1 MKYSFRTIAA
11 GVMLAAMICCI
22 APSMTSCKNANATSS
37 EKAQA
42 VAVRTSSDSLDTPQA
57 AQDGSIPQ
65 GARILMEVY
74 PTFVKG
80 YKDGRLLMSD
90 GSTIVYDDGRK
101 KSFVELLDDADP
113 EDMFAFKYD
122 LDSWTP
128 GKMQDAGRSRC
139 EELFKKMYGNSAK
152 AVSSKLVAVR
162 WPFGA
167 ATNKGGVNK
176 NIKTVK
182 FTSVNGANK
191 QLEKV
196 VAELEKHPELHK
208 YLAQS
213 GAFYWRPVRGAKRQ
227 SAHSY
232 GMTIDIGVKYS
243 DYWRNQSTNENNYYF
258 QMTPSPAMLKLSAAQ
273 TYCIEN
279 NTGAKRLYH
288 KLGFRETGRIHA
300 IADGLDEIELSCC
313 RDRGR

>member
-1 MKYSFRTIAA
+1 MQEIRQRMKSKIITIAA
-11 GVMLAAMICCI
+11 GCMLAAMICI
-22 APSMTSCKNANATSS
+22 ALTLLSCKKANATSS
-37 EKAQA
+37 DSSQGTIEKVSNQD
-42 VAVRTSSDSLDTPQA
+42 TDTPQVA
-57 AQDGSIPQ
+57 KQDGSIPE

-74 PTFVKG
+74 PDFVKG
-80 YKDGRLLMSD
+80 YKNGNLVMSD

-113 EDMFAFKYD
+113 EDMFAFTYD
-122 LDSWTP
+122 LNSWTP

-139 EELFKKMYGNSAK
+139 EALFKKMYGNSAK

-167 ATNKGGVNK
+167 ATNGGGVNK

-182 FTSVNGANK
+182 FTTVNGANK

-196 VAELEKHPELHK
+196 VAELEQHPELHK

-232 GMTIDIGVKYS
+232 GMTIDIGVKFS
-243 DYWRNQSTNENNYYF
+243 DYWRHQSTNENANITYRNKYPHEIVEIF
-258 QMTPSPAMLKLSAAQ
+258 EKYGFIWGGRWYHYDTMHFEYRPEILKA
-273 TYCIEN
+273 N
-279 NTGAKRLYH
+279 
-288 KLGFRETGRIHA
+288 GR
-300 IADGLDEIELSCC
+300 
-313 RDRGR
+313 

>member
-1 MKYSFRTIAA
+1 MKSKIITIAA
-11 GVMLAAMICCI
+11 GCMLAAMICI
-22 APSMTSCKNANATSS
+22 ALTLLSCKKANATSS
-37 EKAQA
+37 DSSQGTIEKVSNQD
-42 VAVRTSSDSLDTPQA
+42 TDTPQVA
-57 AQDGSIPQ
+57 KQDGSIPE

-74 PTFVKG
+74 PDFVKG
-80 YKDGRLLMSD
+80 YKNGNLVMSD

-113 EDMFAFKYD
+113 EDMFAFTYD
-122 LDSWTP
+122 LNSWTP

-139 EELFKKMYGNSAK
+139 EALFKKMYGNSAK

-167 ATNKGGVNK
+167 ATNGGGVNK

-182 FTSVNGANK
+182 FTTVNGANK

-196 VAELEKHPELHK
+196 VAELEQHPELHK

-232 GMTIDIGVKYS
+232 GMTIDIGVKFS
-243 DYWRNQSTNENNYYF
+243 DYWRHQSTNENANI
-258 QMTPSPAMLKLSAAQ
+258 
-273 TYCIEN
+273 TYRNKYPHEIVEIFE
-279 NTGAKRLYH
+279 KY
-288 KLGFRETGRIHA
+288 GFIWGGR
-300 IADGLDEIELSCC
+300 
-313 RDRGR
+313 

>member
-1 MKYSFRTIAA
+1 MKSKIITIAA
-11 GVMLAAMICCI
+11 GCMLAAMICI
-22 APSMTSCKNANATSS
+22 ALTLLSCKKANATSS
-37 EKAQA
+37 DSSQGTIEKVSNQD
-42 VAVRTSSDSLDTPQA
+42 TDTPQVA
-57 AQDGSIPQ
+57 KQDGSIPE

-74 PTFVKG
+74 PDFVKG
-80 YKDGRLLMSD
+80 YKNGNLVMSD

-113 EDMFAFKYD
+113 EDMFTFTYD
-122 LDSWTP
+122 LNSWTP

-139 EELFKKMYGNSAK
+139 EALFKKMYGNSAK

-167 ATNKGGVNK
+167 ATNGGGVNK

-182 FTSVNGANK
+182 FTTVNGANK

-196 VAELEKHPELHK
+196 VAELEQHPELHK

-232 GMTIDIGVKYS
+232 GMTIDIGVKFS
-243 DYWRNQSTNENNYYF
+243 DYWRHQSTNENANITYRNKYPHEIVEIF
-258 QMTPSPAMLKLSAAQ
+258 EKYGFIWGGRWYHYDTMHFEYRPEILKA
-273 TYCIEN
+273 N
-279 NTGAKRLYH
+279 
-288 KLGFRETGRIHA
+288 GR
-300 IADGLDEIELSCC
+300 
-313 RDRGR
+313 

>member
-42 VAVRTSSDSLDTPQA
+42 VAVRTSNDSLDTPQA

-128 GKMQDAGRSRC
+128 CKMQDAGRSRC

-182 FTSVNGANK
+182 FTTVNGANK

-243 DYWRNQSTNENNYYF
+243 DYWRNQSTNENANIAYRNKYPHEIVEIF
-258 QMTPSPAMLKLSAAQ
+258 EKHGFIWGGRWYHYDTMHFEYRPEILKAS
-273 TYCIEN
+273 
-279 NTGAKRLYH
+279 
-288 KLGFRETGRIHA
+288 GR
-300 IADGLDEIELSCC
+300 
-313 RDRGR
+313 

>member
-1 MKYSFRTIAA
+1 MKSKIITIAA
-11 GVMLAAMICCI
+11 GCMLAAMICI
-22 APSMTSCKNANATSS
+22 ALTLLSCKKANATSS
-37 EKAQA
+37 DSSQGTIEKVSNQD
-42 VAVRTSSDSLDTPQA
+42 TDTPQVA
-57 AQDGSIPQ
+57 KQDGSIPE

-74 PTFVKG
+74 PDFVKG
-80 YKDGRLLMSD
+80 YKNGNLVMSD

-113 EDMFAFKYD
+113 EDMFAFTYD
-122 LDSWTP
+122 LNSWTP

-139 EELFKKMYGNSAK
+139 EALFKKMYGNSAK

-167 ATNKGGVNK
+167 ATNGGGVNK

-182 FTSVNGANK
+182 FTTVNGANK

-196 VAELEKHPELHK
+196 VAELEQHPELHK

-232 GMTIDIGVKYS
+232 GMTIDIGVKFS
-243 DYWRNQSTNENNYYF
+243 DYWRHQSTNENANITYRNKYPHEIVEIF
-258 QMTPSPAMLKLSAAQ
+258 EKYGFIWGGRWYHYDTMHFEYRPEILKA
-273 TYCIEN
+273 N
-279 NTGAKRLYH
+279 
-288 KLGFRETGRIHA
+288 GR
-300 IADGLDEIELSCC
+300 
-313 RDRGR
+313 